1 MPLFLCR
8 WPNGDCSAVLAQN
21 EQAAIIKLDE
31 LANPEGCPLIP
42 IQEFQVHF
50 HLTDDGQLE
59 LETFGE
65 ETESEVWDF
74 CYPVLEEVQ
83 MQVAEERDA
92 SGAGEFTQDQT
103 ERVRAAVR
111 RERDRVTPMAVKEPE
126 TELGRNIK
134 KQMGAPTVL
143 VDQIVRQEGEDTLRK
158 LKTPRKPH

>member
-1 MPLFLCR
+1 
-8 WPNGDCSAVLAQN
+8 
-21 EQAAIIKLDE
+21 
-31 LANPEGCPLIP
+31 
-42 IQEFQVHF
+42 
-50 HLTDDGQLE
+50 
-59 LETFGE
+59 
-65 ETESEVWDF
+65 
-74 CYPVLEEVQ
+74 

-103 ERVRAAVR
+103 DRVRAAVR
-111 RERDRVTPMAVKEPE
+111 RERDRVTPLAVQEPE